1 MARSTHT
8 KIENAI
14 ATTTPLT
21 RHQLI
26 CIAPSGGK
34 KQRNFARH
42 LRARQP
48 RKLAIAS
55 ISARRDQGFAD
66 VLLNGFQGC
75 VRKIEAPAAQ
85 LLAGSVGAFCHAA
98 GQLPGSFGEIV

>member
-26 CIAPSGGK
+26 CIACLREGGE
-34 KQRNFARH
+34 
-42 LRARQP
+42 P
-48 RKLAIAS
+48 R
-55 ISARRDQGFAD
+55 
-66 VLLNGFQGC
+66 
-75 VRKIEAPAAQ
+75 
-85 LLAGSVGAFCHAA
+85 
-98 GQLPGSFGEIV
+98 